1 MSNRMPSLLALL
13 GLAAAAGY
21 QNRDQIRSMLDRAA
35 SGRADSDTD
44 PRIAQSTE
52 GGSDMPRLFGAGAEG
67 GLLGGLQAGL
77 TELVQRFTQSGA
89 PDIAESWVGTG
100 QNKAVTPDQLRPVLG
115 NDVIAELAAKTGLS
129 EVDLLARLSQVLP
142 ETVDHL
148 TPQGE
153 IRRPGTDDGQGRDLP
168 PNTSPLGLY

>member
-21 QNRDQIRSMLDRAA
+21 QNRDQLRSMLDKAT
-35 SGRADSDTD
+35 SGRSDSGPDPRPD

-52 GGSDMPRLFGAGAEG
+52 SGSDLSGNLLGSFQSG
-67 GLLGGLQAGL
+67 GLLGSLQSGL
-77 TELVQRFTQSGA
+77 TELVQRFTQGGA

-142 ETVDHL
+142 ETVDEL
-148 TPQGE
+148 TPQGR
-153 IRRPGTDDGQGRDLP
+153 IGQVADLP
-168 PNTSPLGLY
+168 PNAPPLGQY